1 VILLWV
7 PINLWWVP
15 NLSQLGSGQTNF
27 SLNVMWGIFEMRVPF
42 LSALCGLVLFSVG
55 CGGPVGP
62 VDPQA
67 QVSGTV
73 TNNGKPVTLGSMVVF
88 YNSEKGL
95 TLTGLLD
102 SLGKYSLT
110 AADPKIGV
118 PAGRWAVSVKAP
130 TTPVLEMGNSADYTK
145 MMQGGGA
152 KSVAASKPATAS
164 DIPEKFTDA
173 KTSGLVFEVKA
184 GANDFSFDLSKL

>member
-1 VILLWV
+1 MLICVIV
-7 PINLWWVP
+7 I
-15 NLSQLGSGQTNF
+15 GRF
-27 SLNVMWGIFEMRVPF
+27 STVSSFNAMWGVLKMRFPLLYAL
-42 LSALCGLVLFSVG
+42 LSLVLVSVG
-55 CGGPVGP
+55 CGGPTGP

-110 AADPKIGV
+110 AADPKVGV
-118 PAGRWAVSVKAP
+118 PAGRWAVSVKPPAV
-130 TTPVLEMGNSADYTK
+130 PVTEMSNSADYMKT
-145 MMQGGGA
+145 MQGGGA
-152 KSVAASKPATAS
+152 KSIAASKPGTAS
-164 DIPEKFTDA
+164 DIPEKFTDP
-173 KTSGLVFEVKA
+173 KTSGLIFEVKA